1 MADTFG
7 TIPFTVLQEGMGRVQ
22 TADVTFKHIPGGNV
36 TYADYGGQQP
46 LSLPYNLL
54 LSEANYRTLEG
65 TVGGTAALITTVD
78 GSINTAVL
86 LSLGRASRI
95 PVSGTVF
102 VTAAF
107 VVVTP

>member
-1 MADTFG
+1 MAETFG
-7 TIPFTVLQEGMGRVQ
+7 TIPFTVLQAGMGRVQ
-22 TADVTFKHIPGGNV
+22 TANVAFAHIPGGNV
-36 TYADYGGQQP
+36 TYVDYGGQQP

-65 TVGGTAALITTVD
+65 TVGGTAALVTTVD

-86 LSLGRASRI
+86 LSLSRASRI